1 MKKLL
6 LLILILSGFFFQ
18 LFAHTVPI
26 KTEISKTIDS
36 ISTDKNA
43 FSVQALKHVIGIDY
57 ERTIYKNLGMALS
70 AGLSGVELEAKI
82 HFIPQVKSSSI
93 GFSSGYVWYMGDND
107 DWETSRINMFFF
119 EYRAKKRLTFMV
131 GAGWFDFQN
140 DTKLRIRGGI
150 GIYFPW

>member
-6 LLILILSGFFFQ
+6 FLLLILSGFFLKVLAQ
-18 LFAHTVPI
+18 DMPGQ
-26 KTEISKTIDS
+26 KNRYKDIDS
-36 ISTDKNA
+36 VEADKNA
-43 FSVQALKHVIGIDY
+43 FSIQALKHVIGIDY
-57 ERTIYKNLGMALS
+57 ERVIVKNFGLALS
-70 AGLSGVELEAKI
+70 AGISGVELEAKI

-107 DWETSRINMFFF
+107 AWITSRINMFFF

-131 GAGWFDFQN
+131 GAGWFDYQN
-140 DTKLRIRGGI
+140 DTRLRIRGGI